1 MLKLVG
7 WFMVFNAT
15 FNNISVISRRSVV
28 LVEETGVPG
37 ENHRPIASH
46 WETLSHNV
54 ASGTPHHERN
64 LRKTGGELRCS
75 GRVSSS
81 CSTGVC
87 IKAWICQRRKKNNT
101 NAKNKQKGQ
110 KTQTNKQT
118 NNALQNITEN
128 NSDWPTRTQQKGV
141 NSGAVEGKT
150 DPAPIMVPITS
161 CLEFHQCEQYI
172 N

>member
-37 ENHRPIASH
+37 ENHRPVASH

-110 KTQTNKQT
+110 KHKQINKRTMLYKTLLRITQIDRHEPNKRGWTQVLWRGRQIL
-118 NNALQNITEN
+118 LQ
-128 NSDWPTRTQQKGV
+128 
-141 NSGAVEGKT
+141 
-150 DPAPIMVPITS
+150 
-161 CLEFHQCEQYI
+161 
-172 N
+172 